1 MKANFIKY
9 VFIIFVI
16 GIIVFAI
23 YTIYFKEKEKEQEQ
37 ENVVQGEDKVEIKDL
52 RLGISNYDTINPLIS
67 NNKEVLNIGQLIY
80 EPLIK
85 IDENY
90 KAQLCLAKE
99 CSKTS
104 EVSYIVK
111 VNKNVKWYDGTY
123 LGARDVQF
131 TIDRLKE
138 LNSIYAHNVEKVIS
152 VELLDDETVKINL
165 SEEVP
170 FFEYNL
176 VFPILS
182 YNNYVG
188 EDFKTSAKVP
198 IGTGMFTINTIEN
211 GIITLIKNENW
222 WNIEEQNSKIES
234 IKIKLYSEVGEVYNS
249 FKLGNIDI
257 LTTANINLEQYIGTI
272 GYAKREIKGRNF
284 DYLAFNCNQ
293 DLLKNIVV
301 RKVINYCID
310 KTNIVTNT
318 YNNNYYISN
327 FPLDYGN
334 YLYNEERVSLGY
346 DQEQAKKILE
356 EDGWEYKNNRWQKRE
371 NGSTK
376 RLDFKL
382 TVCSAHDK
390 RVLVAENIKAQLEQ
404 IGIKV
409 TINKVSE
416 SQYQKILKNK
426 NYEMIIT
433 GVTNSYSPDL
443 TTFLGNDNL
452 QNYIN
457 PEIINILNEVK
468 SISDINLLKEKY
480 NRILEIYNEEVP
492 FVSLYRNKQTVVK
505 SQNLAGELKSNNY
518 FSYYGLFSWYR
529 M

>member
-1 MKANFIKY
+1 MKANLIKY

-16 GIIVFAI
+16 VIIIFAI
-23 YTIYFKEKEKEQEQ
+23 YTIYYKDKNEELEQ
-37 ENVVQGEDKVEIKDL
+37 ENIIQKEETVELKDL

-67 NNKEVLNIGQLIY
+67 NNKEILNIDQLIY

-90 KAQLCLAKE
+90 KTELCLAKE
-99 CSKTS
+99 YSKTS
-104 EVSYIVK
+104 ETTYIVK
-111 VNKNVKWYDGTY
+111 VKNNIKWQDGTS
-123 LGARDVQF
+123 LTAKDVQF

-138 LNSIYAHNVEKVIS
+138 LNSIYSHNVEKVAS
-152 VELLDDETVKINL
+152 VELLDEETIRINL
-165 SEEVP
+165 VEEVP

-182 YNNYVG
+182 YNNYLG

-198 IGTGMFTINTIEN
+198 IGTGMFLISTMEN
-211 GIITLIKNENW
+211 GVITLIKNENW
-222 WNIEEQNSKIES
+222 WNIKEQSSKIES
-234 IKIKLYSEVGEVYNS
+234 IKIKLYSEIGEIYNS

-257 LTTANINLEQYIGTI
+257 LTTSNINLEQYIGTI

-293 DLLKNIVV
+293 ELLKNVAV
-301 RKVINYCID
+301 RKAINYCID

-318 YNNNYYISN
+318 YNNNYYISS

-346 DQEQAKKILE
+346 NQEQAKKILE
-356 EDGWEYKNNRWQKRE
+356 TDGWEYKNNRWQKKE

-382 TVCSAHDK
+382 TVCSADGK
-390 RVLVAENIKAQLEQ
+390 RVSVAENIKTQLEQ

-416 SQYQKILKNK
+416 SQYQKVLTNK
-426 NYEMIIT
+426 NYEMLLT

-443 TTFLGNDNL
+443 TTFFGTDNL
-452 QNYIN
+452 QNYTN
-457 PEIINILNEVK
+457 QELINIINEVK
-468 SISDINLLKEKY
+468 SITDTNLLKEKY

-492 FVSLYRNKQTVVK
+492 FVNLYRNKQTVVK
-505 SQNLAGELKSNNY
+505 SQNLAGELKPNNY
-518 FSYYGLFSWYR
+518 FSYYGISSWYR